1 MNTPITYHGTW
12 WFPTEGLISP
22 NRKHC
27 KTLTGTL
34 TYYGDKASVL
44 ELYFT
49 PQDYEGVISTTNQP
63 DVLFGETADGCKLSL
78 FNARWISRQG
88 WSSVVYE
95 VEYIIEGIHLLSIED
110 SIISRVDIQY
120 PNLVNWCHKS
130 RIENKVLPNQDVVLT
145 LDMHSRE
152 YLFESEIEDGVR
164 IHTIPYLHYN
174 FKRQGV
180 YNFAINE
187 DTVCCI
193 TFDNP
198 KGLRESF
205 GYIIEFSKFLSFA
218 IYAKQ
223 SPTSIKLRL
232 KDGRDVRVLFR
243 IRESA
248 TPFPH
253 NVIKFNQFSDK
264 IPAMLAKWHE
274 VYTELSP
281 IVKLLFNNG
290 NEDIYDTSNFVGL
303 AQGLDGYF
311 KRFVN
316 KLDGK
321 DTRKYKEGIEKLI
334 KRLQDVDVVK
344 VCNIDAEQLRDSRDK
359 YTHLFPEGEKPNAL
373 EGDELLWLTHK
384 CRVLLTCCILDCLGL
399 TNEEINS
406 CCKNSAVEN
415 IIDNIPFL

>member
-1 MNTPITYHGTW
+1 M
-12 WFPTEGLISP
+12 
-22 NRKHC
+22 
-27 KTLTGTL
+27 
-34 TYYGDKASVL
+34 
-44 ELYFT
+44 
-49 PQDYEGVISTTNQP
+49 
-63 DVLFGETADGCKLSL
+63 
-78 FNARWISRQG
+78 
-88 WSSVVYE
+88 
-95 VEYIIEGIHLLSIED
+95 LSIED

-205 GYIIEFSKFLSFA
+205 GYLIEFSWFLSFA

-223 SPTSIKLRL
+223 FPTSIKLIL

-399 TNEEINS
+399 TNEEINT

-415 IIDNIPFL
+415 IIDNIFAHIIR

>member
-12 WFPTEGLISP
+12 WFPETGGVRPIS
-22 NRKHC
+22 KAL
-27 KTLTGTL
+27 KSLTGTL
-34 TYYGDKASVL
+34 TYYGDKPSML

-49 PQDYEGVISTTNQP
+49 PETNSCFITAYDIPSVIW
-63 DVLFGETADGCKLSL
+63 GETADGHILSL
-78 FNARWISRQG
+78 LNPNYASQRY
-88 WSSVVYE
+88 WSSAVYE
-95 VEYIIEGIHLLSIED
+95 IEYIVEGAHLLSIED
-110 SIISRVDIQY
+110 SIISRVDITY

-130 RIENKVLPNQDVVLT
+130 RIENKILSNEDVVLT
-145 LDMHSRE
+145 LDMHSRD

-174 FKRQGV
+174 FKKRGV
-180 YNFAINE
+180 YNYTINE

-193 TFDNP
+193 NFDTP

-205 GYIIEFSKFLSFA
+205 GYIMEFSRFLSFA

-223 SPTSIKLRL
+223 FPSSIKLRL
-232 KDGRDVRVLFR
+232 EDGNDVRVLFR
-243 IRESA
+243 VKESA
-248 TPFPH
+248 TPFPYS
-253 NVIKFNQFSDK
+253 VIKFNQFSDK

-281 IVKLLFNNG
+281 IVKLLFNNA
-290 NEDIYDTSNFVGL
+290 NEDIYDSSNFVGL

-321 DTRKYKEGIEKLI
+321 DTRKYEDEITKLI
-334 KRLQDVDVVK
+334 ERLKDVNVVK
-344 VCNIDAEQLRDSRDK
+344 ACKIDAEVLAETRHK
-359 YTHLFPEGEKPNAL
+359 YTHLTPEGENGKTVK
-373 EGDELLWLTHK
+373 GDELLWLTHK

-399 TNEEINS
+399 ANEEINI
-406 CCKNSAVEN
+406 CCKDSAIEN
-415 IIDNIPFL
+415 IVDNIPFL